1 MLTFALLRCSRATS
15 GDACALWPSE
25 GADYALTIQVM
36 ARLPRVAASQL
47 VEAAIA
53 SLAKCPCEC
62 PQSNRNYIGALDAN
76 EDTAFVLLWESLASE
91 EQLRVRACG
100 AGAPGP

>member
-1 MLTFALLRCSRATS
+1 MATS

-25 GADYALTIQVM
+25 GADYALAIQVM
-36 ARLPRVAASQL
+36 ARLPHVAASQL

-53 SLAKCPCEC
+53 SWAKCPCEC
-62 PQSNRNYIGALDAN
+62 TQSNRVYIGVPDAN
-76 EDTAFVLLWESLASE
+76 EETAFVLLWESFATE